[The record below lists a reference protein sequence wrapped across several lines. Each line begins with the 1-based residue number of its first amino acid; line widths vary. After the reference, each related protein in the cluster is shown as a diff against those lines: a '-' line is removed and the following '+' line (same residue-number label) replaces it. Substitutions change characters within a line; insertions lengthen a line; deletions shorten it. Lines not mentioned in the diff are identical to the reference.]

1 MIILKILLW
10 IILAVLGIILL
21 FLILP
26 FSADLSYIDNKFN
39 YKVKYCFFTVFS
51 SDGKNLLSKFRKKS
65 KKPESSD
72 FPESSEPDEDITLT
86 EEYDEEEYDD
96 IIYADNTEPESVQ
109 EESVETVDT
118 EEIKEKTEKKSEKTQ
133 SKEKEKISDN
143 RIEFLLNL
151 IRSADRPFIHL
162 CKGIKLSDIY
172 IDFVVAD
179 EDAYRCALNYGK
191 ISGTVYNLLGWCST
205 VFSVKF
211 RTVDVIPDFKSSKN
225 RWDMSSKISFRLI
238 TLVNAGIYFLITYI
252 FRFLIPEKRQKK
264 KLKKK

>member
-51 SDGKNLLSKFRKKS
+51 SDGENLLSRFRKKS

-86 EEYDEEEYDD
+86 EEYDGEEYDD

-109 EESVETVDT
+109 EESAETVDT
-118 EEIKEKTEKKSEKTQ
+118 EEIKENTEKKSEKTQ
-133 SKEKEKISDN
+133 SKEKEKTSDN

-151 IRSADRPFIHL
+151 IRSADRPFLHL

-179 EDAYRCALNYGK
+179 EDAYKCALNYGK

-225 RWDMSSKISFRLI
+225 RWDISSKISFRLI